1 MKSSGL
7 LEHPFRDDYAQRLGG
22 LPGAS
27 HPWLDGLRQGAH
39 SALNRGLPGPKDEAW
54 RFTSLRQFSKVPFIP
69 AIAADDVDVTEVPRD
84 VPRISGAARVVLVN
98 GVYRQDLSDTDFGD
112 GVHVQDM
119 HAVLGMS
126 DSDVR
131 SILGRL
137 APPKSFPLAALN
149 TAYMSG
155 GVAIRAEKNAAS
167 TKPVHIISVGASG
180 ADPVAFHPRI
190 SVIAEDR
197 ADLNVIESHVGL
209 PGQAYFSNPV
219 TEITI
224 GEGAGVRRYVNIAED
239 DGAFH
244 LATTAVGLSQA
255 SSYEAFHLGLG
266 GHLVRQ
272 DISATF
278 EGEDASA
285 QINGAY
291 ALTSDAHHTF
301 STFMDHRVPNCTSN
315 QVFKG
320 VLDGSSHGV
329 YQGRILV
336 ARDAQKTDARQLH
349 KALFLSRGPQVDC
362 KPELEIYADDV
373 QCAHG
378 AATGEIDPDQ
388 LFYLASRGIDPDT
401 ARSLLVEGFL
411 ADAINQIQTEEIRE
425 LFAADIAGWLR
436 RREMRSQSK

>member
-1 MKSSGL
+1 MKPLGL
-7 LEHPFRDDYAQRLGG
+7 LDHPFRDDYAQRLGG

-39 SALNRGLPGPKDEAW
+39 SALDRGLPGPKDEAW
-54 RFTSLRQFSKVPFIP
+54 RYTSLRQLSKVPFIP
-69 AIAADDVDVTEVPRD
+69 AAAADDVDVAEVPRD
-84 VPRISGAARVVLVN
+84 VPRIEGAARVVLVN
-98 GVYRQDLSDTDFGD
+98 GVYRQDLSDSDFGA

-119 HAVLGMS
+119 YAVFGMAES
-126 DSDVR
+126 DIR
-131 SILGRL
+131 PILGRL
-137 APPKSFPLAALN
+137 AAPKSLPLAALN

-155 GVAIRAEKNAAS
+155 GAAIRVEKNVKAPKLIHIVSIGAA
-167 TKPVHIISVGASG
+167 GAE
-180 ADPVAFHPRI
+180 PVAFHPRFA
-190 SVIAEDR
+190 VIAEDG
-197 ADLNVIESHVGL
+197 AVLTLVESHIGL
-209 PGQAYFSNPV
+209 PGQPYFSNPV
-219 TEITI
+219 AEITL
-224 GEGAGVRRYVNIAED
+224 GESADVRRYMSVAED

-244 LATTAVGLSQA
+244 LATTAINLSRA

-266 GHLVRQ
+266 GRLVRQ

-278 EGEDASA
+278 EGESA
-285 QINGAY
+285 AVRINGAY

-301 STFMDHRVPNCTSN
+301 STFMDHRVPSCTSN

-320 VLDGSSHGV
+320 VVDGTAHGV
-329 YQGRILV
+329 YQGKILV
-336 ARDAQKTDARQLH
+336 ARDAQNTDARQLH

-401 ARSLLVEGFL
+401 ARGLLVEGFL
-411 ADAINQIQTEEIRE
+411 ADAVNQIQTDEIRD
-425 LFAADIAGWLR
+425 LYTADIAGWLR
-436 RREMRSQSK
+436 RRDARSQSK